1 MHCIVCIDDR
11 MGISF
16 GGRRQSRDRVLCED
30 IVKTVREQGGA
41 LCISPYS
48 VPLFDGMAADA
59 LCVSETYLADTG
71 EDDFCFCE
79 REALAPW
86 LAHVQTLIV
95 YRWNRHYPSDQKL
108 DVDLSRFVLQSRCDF
123 AGSSHDNITKEV
135 YVK

>member
-30 IVKTVREQGGA
+30 VVKTVRERGGM
-41 LCISPYS
+41 LYLSSYS
-48 VPLFDGMAADA
+48 APLFDGMSTAEAR
-59 LCVSETYLADTG
+59 VSETYLADAG
-71 EDDFCFCE
+71 ENDFCFCE
-79 REALAPW
+79 RESLAPC
-86 LAHVQTLIV
+86 LENIQTLIV
-95 YRWNRHYPSDQKL
+95 YRWNRHYPSDKKL
-108 DVDLSRFVLQSRCDF
+108 DVDLSGFTLQSRCDF